1 MYSLRMKLKKGDY
14 YVEDPIPLSHV
25 FGVDWWFFAIPTIPR
40 FANKCEVLGYAG
52 HDDNT
57 SEEA

>member
-1 MYSLRMKLKKGDY
+1 MKLKKGDY

-52 HDDNT
+52 QDDNT